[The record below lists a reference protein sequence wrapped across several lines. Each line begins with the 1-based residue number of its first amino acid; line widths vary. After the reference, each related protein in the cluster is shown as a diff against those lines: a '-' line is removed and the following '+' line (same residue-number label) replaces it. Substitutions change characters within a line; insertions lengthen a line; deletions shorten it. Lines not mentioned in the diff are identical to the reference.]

1 MGLPRLPGPPGQNPV
16 GAALTTQPNTFTG
29 DQTINGKLTLGTGG
43 GVQFADGSVQATAS
57 LGGGG
62 GIPAGYMITGTT
74 PVAPPGYTLSGGSSA
89 GNLWIPMAPMP
100 TARYELA
107 AAPVNGKIYAI
118 GGFSSSSSGP
128 FAAVNGKI
136 YAIGGFG
143 PQGFGTGAI
152 NTMEVYDPT
161 SNSWSPRARMPTA
174 RYQFVATAVN
184 GKIYAIGGFTD
195 GGMVNYVEV
204 YDPSSNSWS
213 TTATVV
219 NPRDGTLLDVPLAP
233 MPTTRS
239 PSSSSP
245 RVPPG
250 QKL

>member
-16 GAALTTQPNTFTG
+16 GAALTTQSNTFTG

-128 FAAVNGKI
+128 F
-136 YAIGGFG
+136 
-143 PQGFGTGAI
+143 GT

-161 SNSWSPRARMPTA
+161 SNTWRSSNEPPGTPGAPAPMPTA
-174 RYQFVATAVN
+174 RWGLAAAAVN

-219 NPRDGTLLDVPLAP
+219 NPRDGTLLDV
-233 MPTTRS
+233 
-239 PSSSSP
+239 
-245 RVPPG
+245 
-250 QKL
+250 

>member
-100 TARYELA
+100 TARY
-107 AAPVNGKIYAI
+107 
-118 GGFSSSSSGP
+118 
-128 FAAVNGKI
+128 
-136 YAIGGFG
+136 
-143 PQGFGTGAI
+143 
-152 NTMEVYDPT
+152 
-161 SNSWSPRARMPTA
+161 
-174 RYQFVATAVN
+174 QFVATAVN